1 MDHMRILRRA
11 LNITLNYRVLWIFGI
26 LVALSV
32 PRGGG
37 NNGGGGS
44 QGGSTSIVPPGLP
57 HFYIS
62 QANAGILIGI
72 GIALLCFV
80 FLLAIAFA
88 ILRYVSETAMIRMVD
103 DHEAT
108 GEKLSFSRGFR
119 LGWSRGALRIF
130 LINLIF
136 GVGLL
141 VVFVLLLVIT
151 LAPLLLWLTRNNTFG
166 LIGTVATIG
175 FLILFVLVA
184 IIVAVVYS
192 VLKQFMWRAA
202 VLEDLGVFAAIER
215 GARLMW
221 QRIGDVAIMALIL
234 FGLGL
239 LLAIVMIPVVILLVM
254 VGLLIGG
261 IPALMAGGIASLFTQ
276 NGLQWAIGFL
286 IGLPIFFLVLFIPL
300 LFIGGLT
307 QVYTS
312 TTWTLTYREAL
323 ALEVGAPEST
333 GPLPSEEGV
342 VEEPL
347 PETPPEDEE
356 TSPL

>member
-26 LVALSV
+26 LLALST

-37 NNGGGGS
+37 NNGGEGGN
-44 QGGSTSIVPPGLP
+44 GGGAAIVPPGFP
-57 HFYIS
+57 NFHIS
-62 QANAGILIGI
+62 QADAGVFIGLV
-72 GIALLCFV
+72 IALVCFA

-88 ILRYVSETAMIRMVD
+88 ILRYVSETALIRMVD

-136 GVGLL
+136 GIGLL
-141 VVFVLLLVIT
+141 IVFVLLLVIT
-151 LAPLLLWLTRNNTFG
+151 LAPLLLWLTRNNVFG
-166 LIGTVATIG
+166 IIGTVATVG
-175 FLILFVLVA
+175 FLILFILVA
-184 IIVAVVYS
+184 IFVAVVYS

-239 LLAIVMIPVVILLVM
+239 LLAIVIIPVVILLLM
-254 VGLLIGG
+254 VGLFIGG
-261 IPALMAGGIASLFTQ
+261 LPALMAGGITSLFAQ
-276 NGLQWAIGFL
+276 GALPWIVGLI
-286 IGLPIFFLVLFIPL
+286 IGLPIFFLVLVIPL
-300 LFIGGLT
+300 LFIGGLA

-323 ALEVGAPEST
+323 ALEVGATGST
-333 GPLPSEEGV
+333 GPLPTDEGV
-342 VEEPL
+342 GEEPL
-347 PETPPEDEE
+347 PEAPPEDEE
-356 TSPL
+356 TPPL